1 MTPELAE
8 FKDRHVVVTGAA
20 GALGRTIAMQLL
32 EAGAICHLPVRDRVS
47 SFDGMTGVRVTQ
59 GVDLSDAVLVQDFYA
74 GIPRLWA
81 SIHAAGGFTFGPVA
95 TLTEKTLRDQLAMN
109 FISCALCCRAAIG
122 SMTAGQ
128 GGRIVNVTA
137 RAGLEWT
144 RGSGMAAYTASKAAV
159 AAFTVALAGEV
170 KDDGIL
176 VNAVAPSIIDT
187 PANRRDMP
195 NADFSAW
202 PTTAEISAA
211 ILALAAPSN
220 IATSSAIVPIYG
232 RA

>member
-1 MTPELAE
+1 MTPVLAE
-8 FKDRHVVVTGAA
+8 FRDRHVVVTGAT
-20 GALGRTIAMQLL
+20 GALGRVVAAQLL
-32 EAGAICHLPVRDRVS
+32 EAGAVCHLPVRGKATA
-47 SFDGMTGVRVTQ
+47 FDGVARARVAH
-59 GVDLSDAVLVQDFYA
+59 GVDLSDAAAVQKFYA

-81 SIHAAGGFTFGPVA
+81 SIHAAGGFAFGPVA
-95 TLTEKTLRDQLAMN
+95 TLEDKTLHDLLAMN

-122 SMTAGQ
+122 GMKAG

-137 RAGLEWT
+137 RAGVDWR
-144 RGSGMAAYTASKAAV
+144 RGSGMAAYAASKAAV

-170 KDDGIL
+170 KNDGIL

-195 NADFSAW
+195 DADFSAW
-202 PTTAEISAA
+202 PTAEEISAA
-211 ILALAAPSN
+211 ILALATPSN
-220 IATSSAIVPIYG
+220 VAASGDIVPIYG